1 MTSMHQANI
10 VLPEGAVTPDE
21 WNDGLRVRLPRE
33 FVISRRRNGDVAS
46 KRGDLF
52 WDWSGYDPRGRAVGL
67 SFAFWT
73 TRSGKSQLKDI
84 PPQRQTFVDDMQH
97 LMSLVIYK
105 RHGPT
110 LAFNTLHSYLK
121 VFCAIA
127 QYCEKQTLS
136 IPTLLTDEQHFSA
149 YVATVGHRTVLQ
161 TLFVVVSFLMTLDPE
176 HDIGYPV
183 AGNAVIAELR
193 RRYREYAAMDKQT
206 PPIPTRIYSEI
217 ISAVAAQLK
226 DFAEVADRFLALA
239 AEVLSNT
246 AARQADERHTW
257 TPVLVTKHGL
267 DSYFESKGLA
277 KSAKGISRGLT
288 EAQLLCKLTI
298 HIFSGM
304 RDEEAQAL
312 RFHCT
317 ETEQDHGRTHYL
329 LCGQTTK
336 FNHGKIRRTKWVT
349 NSEAYEAVLLA
360 QRIATLIY
368 GSMGCIPE
376 QSKEMLSRY
385 PLFVST
391 GYLALNGRPPRG
403 ADAFQVQRLRI
414 TRRDET
420 LVEAAIRPLIQECD
434 LRELEE
440 IDPHRAW
447 RSEEKFQIGMPWP
460 LRTHQFRRSLV
471 IYAQRSGMVSLPSL
485 RRQLQHITKEMSLYY
500 AKGSAF
506 ARNFIE
512 DDPDDYK
519 LHMAK
524 EWRDAKPLSEAL
536 AYLRDVLLTEEE
548 LFGGAGTFEQQKK
561 NRGILMSRDTTIRKF
576 KRGEM
581 AYKETPI
588 GGCIKVGECDQ
599 VGLKVL
605 ETECILGCK
614 NLVGKLPKLDRLIDR
629 QSKFVSTLDPTTV
642 EYRMEQSDLN
652 VLIDARSKWQAASE
666 RRSNGKRAD

>member
-1 MTSMHQANI
+1 MTSVYHANI
-10 VLPEGAVTPDE
+10 VLPDGAVAPDG
-21 WNDGLRVRLPRE
+21 WNDGLGVYLPRD
-33 FVISRRRNGDVAS
+33 FIISRRRNGTAAS

-52 WDWSGYDPRGRAVGL
+52 WDWSGYDPRGQVVGL

-73 TRSGKSQLKDI
+73 TRAGKSRLTAV
-84 PPQRQTFVDDMQH
+84 PPERQTLVDDMQH
-97 LMSLVIYK
+97 LMSLTIYK

-110 LAFNTLHSYLK
+110 LAFKTLNNYLK
-121 VFCAIA
+121 AFCAIA

-136 IPTLLTDEQHFSA
+136 IPGLLSDERNFST
-149 YVATVGHRTVLQ
+149 YVATLDYGAVLQ
-161 TLFVVVSFLMTLDPE
+161 SLCGVVSFLITLDPE

-183 AGNAVIAELR
+183 AGNAVITELR
-193 RRYREYAAMDKQT
+193 RRYREYRSMDKQT

-226 DFAEVADRFLALA
+226 DFAEVADRFFALT
-239 AEVLSNT
+239 AEVLTNT
-246 AARQADERHTW
+246 AARQADEKHTL
-257 TPVLVTKHGL
+257 TPVLVTKHEL
-267 DSYFESKGLA
+267 DSYFESKQLA

-312 RFHCT
+312 PFHCT
-317 ETEQDHGRTHYL
+317 EAERDHGRTHYL

-336 FNHGKIRRTKWVT
+336 LNHGKIRLTRWVT
-349 NSEAYEAVLLA
+349 NSEAYGAVLLA

-376 QSKEMLSRY
+376 QSDDMLKRY

-391 GYLALNGRPPRG
+391 GYLALNGRPPAG
-403 ADAFQVQRLRI
+403 VDAFQAQRI
-414 TRRDET
+414 KINRRDET
-420 LVEAAIRPLIQECD
+420 LVAAAIRPLIHECD

-447 RSEEKFQIGMPWP
+447 RSEGKFQVGIPWP
-460 LRTHQFRRSLV
+460 LGTHQFRRSLA

-506 ARNFIE
+506 ARDFIE
-512 DDPDDYK
+512 DDPEDYK

-524 EWRDAKPLSEAL
+524 EWREAKPLSEAL
-536 AYLRDVLLTEEE
+536 AYLRDVLLTGDE
-548 LFGGAGTFEQQKK
+548 LFGGAGSFEQQKK
-561 NRGILMSRDTTIRKF
+561 NRGILMCRDTTIRKF
-576 KRGEM
+576 ERGEM
-581 AYKETPI
+581 AYKETPV

-605 ETECILGCK
+605 ETECVLGCK
-614 NLVGKLPKLDRLIDR
+614 NLIGKLPKLDRLIDR
-629 QSKFVSTLDPTTV
+629 QTKLVSTLDPTTV

-652 VLIDARSKWQAASE
+652 VLIDARSKWHGTSE
-666 RRSNGKRAD
+666 TRSNGKRAD